1 MKSMIIV
8 WLWIS
13 CCVCA
18 FVSLPSMDL
27 WTAVL
32 VPAAVMLSAYIDK
45 SKDKLQHD
53 IDRLDGKFKQNI

>member
-18 FVSLPSMDL
+18 FVSLPSMNHE
-27 WTAVL
+27 TAVL
-32 VPAAVMLSAYIDK
+32 VPIAILMSAFV
-45 SKDKLQHD
+45 SKTKGKLLHD
-53 IDRLDGKFKQNI
+53 IKRLDDNFKQNT